1 MYFKVCTVCIAAY
14 IHLRVHVVVH
24 VVSLPDII
32 LQHLEGLIVP
42 PGHPGHLC
50 AHKHIIVHADGWR
63 FIAQYS
69 CIHLILKHLY
79 IHTYCVH
86 TYILVRVSIKAAE
99 QIQRHLL
106 DLKNCT

>member
-14 IHLRVHVVVH
+14 VHLRVHVVVH

-86 TYILVRVSIKAAE
+86 TYIHIRTGLNQSS
-99 QIQRHLL
+99 
-106 DLKNCT
+106 